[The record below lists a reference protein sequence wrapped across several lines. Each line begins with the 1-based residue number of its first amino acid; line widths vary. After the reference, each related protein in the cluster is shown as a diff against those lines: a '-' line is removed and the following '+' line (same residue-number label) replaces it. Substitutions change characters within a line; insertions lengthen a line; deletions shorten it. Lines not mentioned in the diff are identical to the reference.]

1 MAFDP
6 NGFAQMT
13 NILSGFNYPNKRKI
27 ITVNGLKEA
36 QDFKLNYGES
46 ILFLDS
52 NEDILYVKQCDDI
65 GKVTLNVYRCMEI
78 TQDFITPEPSP
89 VSRADLDAFQ
99 NNLLEEVK
107 KLIGGPNELNAQ
119 KPKQ

>member
-13 NILSGFNYPNKRKI
+13 NILSGFNYPARRKI
-27 ITVNGLKEA
+27 LTVNGLKEA
-36 QDFKLNYGES
+36 QEFKLNYGES
-46 ILFLDS
+46 ILFLDA
-52 NEDILYVKQCDDI
+52 NQDILYVKQCDEI
-65 GKVTLNVYRCMEI
+65 GKVSLNVYKCIDVTNEI
-78 TQDFITPEPSP
+78 ITPEPSP

-107 KLIGGPNELNAQ
+107 RLIGGPNELDAQ
-119 KPKQ
+119 KSK